1 MVPVDVRAATE
12 NAPTQRVRRDGV
24 RGSRM
29 TALVSIW
36 LALLLCTTAGLKAW
50 RAERAAAGLATFG
63 LVGATAQRAG
73 IWLLIAC
80 ELAIAVVLA
89 AGSAWAPAAAAG
101 LFAAFALV
109 TAVAL
114 LAGRGGRPC
123 ACFGASSRLG
133 WSSPARAAALAL
145 VAGVCASGWLPTAPV
160 GYDRWLTLGLSISL
174 AALAALAVALLA
186 LAREVGVL
194 RLSAGSRGALEIE
207 SEGPEVGVAQAWAQA
222 IETGPGAALRLAI
235 FSSEGCPLCAQLTP
249 AVAHVAADPLL
260 ALRTFDEHAD
270 AAVWAQAAVPG
281 SPYAVALSTDGVA
294 LAKGTFNSLSQLE
307 SVLSTARF
315 RERGLTLAA

>member
-1 MVPVDVRAATE
+1 MVPVDVRATTQ
-12 NAPTQRVRRDGV
+12 NAPTQRVRGDGA

-63 LVGATAQRAG
+63 LAGATAPRARV
-73 IWLLIAC
+73 WLVIAC
-80 ELAIAVVLA
+80 GLAVAVVLA

-133 WSSPARAAALAL
+133 
-145 VAGVCASGWLPTAPV
+145 
-160 GYDRWLTLGLSISL
+160 
-174 AALAALAVALLA
+174 
-186 LAREVGVL
+186 
-194 RLSAGSRGALEIE
+194 
-207 SEGPEVGVAQAWAQA
+207 
-222 IETGPGAALRLAI
+222 
-235 FSSEGCPLCAQLTP
+235 
-249 AVAHVAADPLL
+249 
-260 ALRTFDEHAD
+260 
-270 AAVWAQAAVPG
+270 
-281 SPYAVALSTDGVA
+281 
-294 LAKGTFNSLSQLE
+294 
-307 SVLSTARF
+307 
-315 RERGLTLAA
+315 

>member
-1 MVPVDVRAATE
+1 MVPVDVRATTQ
-12 NAPTQRVRRDGV
+12 NAPTQRVRRDGA

-63 LVGATAQRAG
+63 LAAATARRAG

-114 LAGRGGRPC
+114 LAGRGG
-123 ACFGASSRLG
+123 GAGAGVRG
-133 WSSPARAAALAL
+133 RARA
-145 VAGVCASGWLPTAPV
+145 
-160 GYDRWLTLGLSISL
+160 GL
-174 AALAALAVALLA
+174 
-186 LAREVGVL
+186 
-194 RLSAGSRGALEIE
+194 
-207 SEGPEVGVAQAWAQA
+207 
-222 IETGPGAALRLAI
+222 
-235 FSSEGCPLCAQLTP
+235 
-249 AVAHVAADPLL
+249 
-260 ALRTFDEHAD
+260 
-270 AAVWAQAAVPG
+270 
-281 SPYAVALSTDGVA
+281 
-294 LAKGTFNSLSQLE
+294 
-307 SVLSTARF
+307 
-315 RERGLTLAA
+315 